1 MKYES
6 SADSIE
12 LTFSASNKGKFR
24 FKTRKTNVDFGTS
37 FGTRSN
43 EFNETVYLEWQIGY
57 DIPTTVIN
65 EDGSH
70 PTKLTEFSFVGSN
83 GKTKYLYE
91 LSEILCEAVIIKLVT
106 ANEIDSLLREIQGY
120 DDFIDKNEIVVG
132 EHTIIE
138 LNELPFIE
146 TSIKLPTL
154 FMPQNSD
161 GTQIEISI
169 QKQQYAYGF
178 QPMIYFCIPFRTFI
192 NWNELNGRCSVAGNG
207 LKYTIDKN
215 NIIVI
220 MNLFRIFGMSSARH
234 KNDIM
239 KILSIIID
247 YSIINNP

>member
-1 MKYES
+1 MS
-6 SADSIE
+6 
-12 LTFSASNKGKFR
+12 
-24 FKTRKTNVDFGTS
+24 
-37 FGTRSN
+37 
-43 EFNETVYLEWQIGY
+43 
-57 DIPTTVIN
+57 
-65 EDGSH
+65 
-70 PTKLTEFSFVGSN
+70 TEPS
-83 GKTKYLYE
+83 
-91 LSEILCEAVIIKLVT
+91 
-106 ANEIDSLLREIQGY
+106 EIDSLLREIQSY

-138 LNELPFIE
+138 LNKLPFIE

-154 FMPQNSD
+154 FMTQNSD

-178 QPMIYFCIPFRTFI
+178 QPMIYFCIPFRTFN
-192 NWNELNGRCSVAGNG
+192 NWNELNGRCSVVGDE

-239 KILSIIID
+239 KILSIVID
-247 YSIINNP
+247 